1 MNYSIEWDCAFVAQV
16 ESRYSAYQGIQPF
29 VLSKF
34 IVLVCCTSVSG
45 LTVSV
50 APNTPP
56 PAHGKNT
63 KVAQPMLFGKSVGH
77 RNWFR
82 SEMFH
87 RNISERNQLRCPTD
101 LPKSIG

>member
-16 ESRYSAYQGIQPF
+16 ESMYSAYQGIQPF

-45 LTVSV
+45 LTVCM
-50 APNTPP
+50 APIMP
-56 PAHGKNT
+56 PAHGEIT
-63 KVAQPMLFGKSVGH
+63 KVGQPIRFGKSVWH

-101 LPKSIG
+101 LPKMIG